1 MRLAGNDIVDLQL
14 AAKESNWMRKGYL
27 QKICSEKE
35 QMLIEESK
43 QPNQLVWLF
52 WSMKEAAYK
61 VHSRKT
67 GQRIYAPASLE
78 TTIQTLNPGY
88 STGFVSV
95 ENCIYHTQS
104 KLNGEMIHSLAAPKQ
119 SLLKEIEVIISFHQ
133 NGIYPDYACTNPHS
147 VSHHGVYLALIYL

>member
-14 AAKESNWMRKGYL
+14 AATESNWMRKGYL

-35 QMLIEESK
+35 QALIEESEY
-43 QPNQLVWLF
+43 PNQLVWLF

-61 VHSRKT
+61 IHSRKT
-67 GQRIYAPASLE
+67 GQRVYAPASLE
-78 TTIQTLNPGY
+78 TTLQTLNPGF

-95 ENCIYHTQS
+95 ENCMYYTQS
-104 KLNGEMIHSLAAPKQ
+104 TLNTQMIHSLATQ
-119 SLLKEIEVIISFHQ
+119 ERSLLQEIKVRISLHQ
-133 NGIYPDYACTNPHS
+133 DGIYPDYASTNPHS

>member
-1 MRLAGNDIVDLQL
+1 MKLAGNDIVDLRL
-14 AAKESNWMRKGYL
+14 AATESNWMRKGYL

-35 QMLIEESK
+35 QLLIKESEYAD
-43 QPNQLVWLF
+43 QLVWLF

-61 VHSRKT
+61 IHSRKT

-78 TTIQTLNPGY
+78 TTVQTLNLSY

-95 ENCIYHTQS
+95 ENCTYYTQS
-104 KLNGEMIHSLAAPKQ
+104 ELNAEMIHSLAAPKR
-119 SLLKEIEVIISFHQ
+119 SLLKEIEVRISLHQ
-133 NGIYPDYACTNPHS
+133 DGVYPVYACTNPHS